1 MYGAFA
7 NIYDEAMGEY
17 DYDEVMRFLEEKI
30 CTLGSVLEMACGT
43 GNLTALLEEKYN
55 VKAFDISED
64 MLKVAANK
72 LRDKSILS
80 KQDMRDF
87 KYDEKFQNIICF
99 CDSLNYILKDDE
111 VKKIFAN
118 VYNALDDRG
127 KFIFDLNTIYNF
139 KNYFGDSVFYEDKD
153 DYFYLWENFYDEDSN
168 LNYYNL
174 VIFEKN
180 GDLFKKSYEEHIE
193 RGYEIADI
201 KSWLMEAGFKNV
213 EIFDGYTDEKIKDE
227 TLRGVFVCYK

>member
-1 MYGAFA
+1 MYGSFA

-55 VKAFDISED
+55 IKAFDISED

-193 RGYEIADI
+193 IGYEIADI

>member
-153 DYFYLWENFYDEDSN
+153 DYFYLWENFYDEESN

-180 GDLFKKSYEEHIE
+180 KYLFEKFYEEHIE

-201 KSWLMEAGFKNV
+201 KSWLTEAGFKNV

-227 TLRGVFVCYK
+227 TLRGVFVCFK

>member
-17 DYDEVMRFLEEKI
+17 DYNEVMKFLKGKI
-30 CTLGSVLEMACGT
+30 GPSHSVLEMACGT

-64 MLKVAANK
+64 MLKVAK
-72 LRDKSILS
+72 DKVRDESILS
-80 KQDMRDF
+80 LQDMRDF

-99 CDSLNYILKDDE
+99 CDSLNYILKDEE
-111 VKKIFAN
+111 VKKIFLN
-118 VYNALDDRG
+118 VYNALNAGG

-153 DYFYLWENFYDEDSN
+153 DYFYLWENFYDMDSN

-174 VIFEKN
+174 VIFEKK
-180 GDLFKKSYEEHIE
+180 GGLFEKFYEEHVE
-193 RGYEIADI
+193 RGYEISEI
-201 KSWLMEAGFKNV
+201 ESWLIEAGFKNV

-227 TLRGVFVCYK
+227 TLRGAFVCYK

>member
-30 CTLGSVLEMACGT
+30 CLSGSVLEMACGT

-64 MLKVAANK
+64 MLKVASDK

-80 KQDMRDF
+80 KQDMRNF

-99 CDSLNYILKDDE
+99 CDSLNYILKDEE
-111 VKKIFAN
+111 VKKIFSN
-118 VYNALDDRG
+118 VYNALEIGG

-174 VIFEKN
+174 VIFEKH
-180 GDLFKKSYEEHIE
+180 GDLFEKFYEEHIE

-201 KSWLMEAGFKNV
+201 KSWLTEAGFKNV

-227 TLRGVFVCYK
+227 TLRGVFVCFK